1 MWYQVVSGSDAKREA
16 LAASASSLIF
26 LRFPAAAAL
35 LSMIKNLPGYKSRRG
50 RDERTQFIRKETTGD
65 RGLSNDQ

>member
-1 MWYQVVSGSDAKREA
+1 
-16 LAASASSLIF
+16 